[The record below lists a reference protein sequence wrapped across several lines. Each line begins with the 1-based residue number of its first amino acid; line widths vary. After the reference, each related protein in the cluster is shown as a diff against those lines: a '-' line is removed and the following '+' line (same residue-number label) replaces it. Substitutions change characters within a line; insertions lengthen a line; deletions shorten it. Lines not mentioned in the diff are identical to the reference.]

1 MLKIF
6 QYLDNKLNSEE
17 FKNNKI
23 FSLIILAL
31 LIFLIV
37 SMFPV
42 GKSIEYEYNLGA
54 IWTYDDLIAS
64 FTFPI
69 FRDEADYKSEVEK
82 VENSFLPIFKVTKSS
97 TSNDSSKTFFDS
109 LEISI
114 LYRMNGN
121 AFKMKYDTL
130 LPIQFIQRYS
140 DRFSY
145 NDWQNLINLKKRDY
159 IKNKDSLNFTFFKKI
174 FLETQNNYTEKNILS
189 IPKSN
194 IKSEEISVRENNIE
208 KIYSKTLFYDVPEIK
223 EIIKNNFYNSYPDT
237 ENYSELIN
245 KISEIVFKPGLIFDY
260 DATQREKNILIESV
274 PRTLGIV
281 KENEKIISNGEKI
294 TYETK
299 LKIDSYRKAKAERT
313 GKINTTL
320 QYIGKASHTFVMLLL
335 FLIYLYLFRKKI
347 FDDNLMLLLITF
359 LILFISFLAYLS
371 MQIKT
376 NEPIQ
381 YLIILPVSSM
391 LLTIIFDSRVGFYS
405 TVTTSLIVS
414 AIRGNDYSIFLAS
427 LVAGSLA
434 VYTVR
439 DIKNRNQIFRSILFI
454 MIGYSISIISI
465 GLERFDNYKTIL
477 EQLLYA
483 GINSIFSPVL
493 TFGFLIF
500 FERVFRISTDVTLLE
515 LSDFNH
521 PLLKE
526 LSSKAPGTFHH
537 SVVIGSLAEAA
548 AESIGA
554 NSLLARVGAYYH
566 DIGKILK
573 PEYFIENQVG
583 GKNKHDKLTPHMST
597 LIIIS
602 HVKEGIDLA
611 KKYKLPQMVID
622 FIPMH
627 HGTTLVKFFYEKAL
641 RRRKTSKDQIRE
653 IDFKYPGP
661 KPNTKETGIVM
672 LADSVEAS
680 VRAMVE
686 PTVPQMEGLIDSL
699 IKSRLLEGEL
709 DNCNLTMQEIAKIKS
724 SFLKIFVGIHHKR
737 LKYPE
742 SQDQNKP
749 ATQ

>member
-1 MLKIF
+1 
-6 QYLDNKLNSEE
+6 
-17 FKNNKI
+17 
-23 FSLIILAL
+23 
-31 LIFLIV
+31 
-37 SMFPV
+37 
-42 GKSIEYEYNLGA
+42 
-54 IWTYDDLIAS
+54 
-64 FTFPI
+64 
-69 FRDEADYKSEVEK
+69 
-82 VENSFLPIFKVTKSS
+82 
-97 TSNDSSKTFFDS
+97 
-109 LEISI
+109 
-114 LYRMNGN
+114 
-121 AFKMKYDTL
+121 
-130 LPIQFIQRYS
+130 
-140 DRFSY
+140 
-145 NDWQNLINLKKRDY
+145 
-159 IKNKDSLNFTFFKKI
+159 
-174 FLETQNNYTEKNILS
+174 
-189 IPKSN
+189 
-194 IKSEEISVRENNIE
+194 
-208 KIYSKTLFYDVPEIK
+208 
-223 EIIKNNFYNSYPDT
+223 
-237 ENYSELIN
+237 
-245 KISEIVFKPGLIFDY
+245 
-260 DATQREKNILIESV
+260 
-274 PRTLGIV
+274 
-281 KENEKIISNGEKI
+281 
-294 TYETK
+294 
-299 LKIDSYRKAKAERT
+299 
-313 GKINTTL
+313 
-320 QYIGKASHTFVMLLL
+320 
-335 FLIYLYLFRKKI
+335 
-347 FDDNLMLLLITF
+347 
-359 LILFISFLAYLS
+359 
-371 MQIKT
+371 
-376 NEPIQ
+376 
-381 YLIILPVSSM
+381 
-391 LLTIIFDSRVGFYS
+391 
-405 TVTTSLIVS
+405 
-414 AIRGNDYSIFLAS
+414 
-427 LVAGSLA
+427 
-434 VYTVR
+434 
-439 DIKNRNQIFRSILFI
+439 